1 MDSLFCRQFLGKVQE
16 KRKKY
21 FFGNSRIPVVK
32 KYRVSFFRN
41 LGITGVG
48 IRQKISFCRKVLP
61 NDHCVV
67 VFDVDAVVVVVAA
80 VM

>member
-1 MDSLFCRQFLGKVQE
+1 MSKNIEFRFFC
-16 KRKKY
+16 
-21 FFGNSRIPVVK
+21 
-32 KYRVSFFRN
+32 N

-67 VFDVDAVVVVVAA
+67 VFDVDAVVVVDAA